1 MGSTRTFAESAG
13 AKLGDYM
20 TLVFDRSDMS
30 VDARVTDVSL
40 FEPSWDLVARLTRID
55 ARSGIGGLAEALDC
69 DASEVLTVLRERR
82 DHAVAEAIPPLQN

>member
-1 MGSTRTFAESAG
+1 
-13 AKLGDYM
+13 M

-40 FEPSWDLVARLTRID
+40 FEPSWKLVARLTGID

-69 DASEVLTVLRERR
+69 DASEVLTVLRERG
-82 DHAVAEAIPPLQN
+82 DHAVAEAIPPLQH